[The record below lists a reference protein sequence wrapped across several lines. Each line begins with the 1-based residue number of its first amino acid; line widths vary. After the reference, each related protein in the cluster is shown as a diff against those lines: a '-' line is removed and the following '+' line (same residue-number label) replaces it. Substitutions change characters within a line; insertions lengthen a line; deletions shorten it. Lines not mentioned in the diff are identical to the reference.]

1 VHTGVDAIPLGG
13 GVVYLFGTR
22 GGVRVAGPMGAPAS
36 EYDHDRISLDDLRE
50 LGLASGVCGASS
62 GSVDPSDFVPASSD
76 NGGDTFVVDTSDEGD
91 AAGGLIPVDISVTPL
106 LEAGPG
112 LPGRAETAVS
122 RQPDQAL
129 GIPGGPG
136 LGTGQRGEVTVEDS
150 PAGGYDEYASADEEW
165 LESDDLL
172 GGLWY
177 EEVPDAPEEKLP
189 ETRRDGVGHEE
200 RAAQLA
206 TMFLRRED
214 LPIAGNLDL
223 LVDIIRHRG
232 WSSVQAQVRGL
243 VEAGYEI
250 WQIYRMF
257 ELTEAWLHCVGS
269 DELVPEF
276 WRTSNRLT
284 WLEAAQ
290 LLDFIGYEA
299 ELEQVADFLSVEH
312 EIWQGLRRP
321 TGQLASFKGYLFRYR
336 LSSRT
341 HVDEDIWQTNLDA
354 RDGRS
359 FDGTRNPL
367 HEWSWW
373 EDPHNQ
379 DLNDLRM
386 LFGVAP
392 DVARIADWL
401 AADQQGIL

>member
-1 VHTGVDAIPLGG
+1 MHTRVAAIPLGA
-13 GVVYLFGTR
+13 GVVDLIGTKD
-22 GGVRVAGPMGAPAS
+22 GGRVAGPTGASVP

-50 LGLASGVCGASS
+50 LGFASQGCGVSS
-62 GSVDPSDFVPASSD
+62 GSADSVPSLPLAPDD
-76 NGGDTFVVDTSDEGD
+76 GGDTSVGGTSDEGGT
-91 AAGGLIPVDISVTPL
+91 AGGVIPADIPV
-106 LEAGPG
+106 GPALG
-112 LPGRAETAVS
+112 AEPDLPGAAKTAVS
-122 RQPDQAL
+122 RQPDQA
-129 GIPGGPG
+129 PGTPDGPG
-136 LGTGQRGEVTVEDS
+136 LLAGQWGEFAVEDS
-150 PAGGYDEYASADEEW
+150 QAGGYDEYASADEEW
-165 LESDDLL
+165 LERDDLL

-189 ETRRDGVGHEE
+189 EARRDGVGHEE

-206 TMFLRRED
+206 TMFLRRQD

-250 WQIYRMF
+250 WQIHRMF

-341 HVDEDIWQTNLDA
+341 HVDDDIWQTNLDA

-373 EDPHNQ
+373 EDPLNQ

-386 LFGVAP
+386 LFGLAP
-392 DVARIADWL
+392 DAARIADWL